1 MPTTSVPVASNV
13 AFFAKTTLVSFS
25 GRIIFNQTSVNIGSG
40 YNTGSGLFTC
50 PHAGIYMFAFGID
63 SHGHSVQTYLIRN
76 GRAVGVAAIT
86 DPKLSSID
94 DSSTAFA
101 VLRLNTNDEVVVQ
114 RAGSQDPNNG
124 FFAGWQ
130 ISPLDSKSLV
140 LCGKHLFDLD
150 TTWKLKMSYRIK
162 IWENCSLFVGLFC
175 YFYKCIVWYYMC
187 LIFSW
192 RSSFH
197 GSAEQQLLF
206 KPDSF

>member
-63 SHGHSVQTYLIRN
+63 SHGHSFPAYLIRN
-76 GRAVGVAAIT
+76 GRSVGVAAIT
-86 DPKLSSID
+86 DPKLVSI
-94 DSSTAFA
+94 DSSTTFA
-101 VLRLNTNDEVVVQ
+101 VLRLNTNDEVFVQ
-114 RAGSQDPNNG
+114 RNGIRRPNNG

-130 ISPLDSKSLV
+130 ISPLDSRSLV

-150 TTWKLKMSYRIK
+150 TT
-162 IWENCSLFVGLFC
+162 
-175 YFYKCIVWYYMC
+175 
-187 LIFSW
+187 
-192 RSSFH
+192 
-197 GSAEQQLLF
+197 
-206 KPDSF
+206 